1 MPSLFSNSAGTLA
14 QNAYHSSLSPFNNN
28 LCSGFT
34 INDTLPA
41 THHLQ
46 IYNLSL
52 SALFMLAYGVLQKK
66 IIRHTIYQV
75 NNTTPL
81 HERFCYELRMPY
93 QLRHQQAHFMQQDLA
108 QRFPHY
114 KVHLE
119 NQFVFNP
126 LLYPSQSGHSEVLII
141 TQASV
146 S

>member
-1 MPSLFSNSAGTLA
+1 MSSLFNNSAGILA

-28 LCSGFT
+28 LCSAIT
-34 INDTLPA
+34 LNDTQRDEL
-41 THHLQ
+41 HLQ
-46 IYNLSL
+46 IYNLRL

-75 NNTTPL
+75 NNTAPL

-93 QLRHQQAHFMQQDLA
+93 QLRHQQAYFMQQDLA

-126 LLYPSQSGHSEVLII
+126 LLSPSQSGHSEVLII